1 MLPKDLLEILCC
13 PTTKQPLQEA
23 DSAELEK
30 VNSALAEGKEK
41 LEAALLTVDKKYAYP
56 IRNKIPVLLAEECIS
71 I

>member
-1 MLPKDLLEILCC
+1 MVSKDLLEILCC

-23 DSAELEK
+23 SSIELEK
-30 VNSALAEGKEK
+30 INSTLAKGKEK
-41 LEAALLTVDKKYAYP
+41 LEAALLTMDKKYAYP